1 MGGFN
6 AIMGMHEKIG
16 LALPRISFTEF
27 WNVGDRCDLIQLD
40 AKGLFFTCARW
51 DFRSYVHCKLDR
63 VFVNK
68 EGSDF

>member
-1 MGGFN
+1 M
-6 AIMGMHEKIG
+6 
-16 LALPRISFTEF
+16 
-27 WNVGDRCDLIQLD
+27 GDRCDLIQLD